1 MVKRIAQ
8 SLVIVSLLSTCLYFS
23 PRQIDETIIQ
33 ATNNDEE
40 KILSNDIDIYADI
53 IKNSK
58 ELVAMPIM
66 YEEVEVEVEEETIE
80 EVIVEEPIYFIDVVE
95 GYITEDSIKSI
106 CEFVSY
112 KYNDRISPKLLQAI
126 ALTES
131 EYYVNATGTSDDKG
145 LCQVVCMWHKER
157 IDKLGI
163 TDIYN
168 PYENILVCADIIN
181 ELMSSKYGYD
191 IQYVLMAYNMGPTRA
206 NELYESGIISKYAFN
221 VLENAEKLGYSY

>member
-1 MVKRIAQ
+1 MVKRITQ
-8 SLVIVSLLSTCLYFS
+8 SLMVFALLSTCLYFS
-23 PRQIDETIIQ
+23 PRQIDEAIIQ
-33 ATNNDEE
+33 ATTNDEEE
-40 KILSNDIDIYADI
+40 KILSNDIVIDADI

-66 YEEVEVEVEEETIE
+66 HEEVEVEEETIE

-112 KYNDRISPKLLQAI
+112 KYNNSISPKLLQAI

-168 PYENILVCADIIN
+168 PYENVLVCADIIN